1 MKFAHLADSH
11 LGYRQYGLL
20 QRELDFYSVFTNTI
34 DKIIEERVD
43 FVVHSGDLFE
53 TSKPS
58 TNALLVVQKAIRKL
72 NDAGIP
78 IYAIAGNHDIT
89 MRKNAIPPQIL
100 FKQEGLK
107 LLSPIFPFIREKD
120 FFIGGVPFT
129 PKNQKLALM
138 ENLKRLSQKAQD
150 AKFKI
155 LVSHQGIDKYLP
167 FQYELEIGDIPT
179 NFNYYAFGHVH
190 NYVNDE
196 FGEGRLVYPGSSEIW
211 KVNELKDFNKNGK
224 GFVIVD
230 THGDMPEVE
239 RIKMDLPR
247 EFIEENIPFSNL
259 NSEVLKLRNKIVNLD
274 EKPIM
279 NITVEGEKFDST
291 GVFNLLNKDLADL
304 SLMLR
309 PNFKITTEEEKEFV
323 HSNTSLEINKLI
335 AQELKEYDNE
345 DIYNFASD
353 LLNDLSK
360 DKFEDAEEVI
370 QNFYNTYL
378 AN

>member
-1 MKFAHLADSH
+1 
-11 LGYRQYGLL
+11 
-20 QRELDFYSVFTNTI
+20 
-34 DKIIEERVD
+34 
-43 FVVHSGDLFE
+43 
-53 TSKPS
+53 
-58 TNALLVVQKAIRKL
+58 
-72 NDAGIP
+72 
-78 IYAIAGNHDIT
+78 
-89 MRKNAIPPQIL
+89 
-100 FKQEGLK
+100 
-107 LLSPIFPFIREKD
+107 
-120 FFIGGVPFT
+120 
-129 PKNQKLALM
+129 
-138 ENLKRLSQKAQD
+138 
-150 AKFKI
+150 
-155 LVSHQGIDKYLP
+155 
-167 FQYELEIGDIPT
+167 
-179 NFNYYAFGHVH
+179 
-190 NYVNDE
+190 
-196 FGEGRLVYPGSSEIW
+196 
-211 KVNELKDFNKNGK
+211 
-224 GFVIVD
+224 
-230 THGDMPEVE
+230 MPEVE